1 MNKKEQIYAEKMIS
15 KLLMEAV
22 REEIDN
28 DMMNAIKDPNYV
40 MQSEPATFESEED
53 KVKFHEHF
61 KKVWDER
68 NDFLKDKEDE

>member
-1 MNKKEQIYAEKMIS
+1 MKDEKYAENMIS
-15 KLLMEAV
+15 KLLMEFI

-28 DMMNAIKDPNYV
+28 DLLNAIKDPNYV
-40 MQSEPATFESEED
+40 IQSEPVTFESEED

-68 NDFLKDKEDE
+68 NDFLKEEDE

>member
-1 MNKKEQIYAEKMIS
+1 MNEKEQIDVGKMMS

-28 DMMNAIKDPNYV
+28 DMLNAIKDPNYV
-40 MQSEPATFESEED
+40 VQSTPVTFESEED
-53 KVKFHEHF
+53 KVKFREHF

-68 NDFLKDKEDE
+68 NDFLKNEEDE

>member
-1 MNKKEQIYAEKMIS
+1 MNKKEAIYAEKMIS

-22 REEIDN
+22 QEEIDK

-40 MQSEPATFESEED
+40 IQSEPATFESEED
-53 KVKFHEHF
+53 KRIFHEHF

-68 NDFLKDKEDE
+68 NDFLKEEENG